1 MQDSNLRTAV
11 DKIAGAGQLGEN
23 SWDSN
28 RWDRTSGSRQPVRIA
43 GWPGYEHVSKMYISL
58 KIQNFHIKMCTKM
71 KIFVFIFAKT

>member
-1 MQDSNLRTAV
+1 MQDSNLRTAIF

-43 GWPGYEHVSKMYISL
+43 GWPGYEHV
-58 KIQNFHIKMCTKM
+58 
-71 KIFVFIFAKT
+71 